1 MKNNYFAIY
10 IKNKRYLFLFLDI
23 HCHCHLGFFFGSNC
37 KSPFW
42 CQLQLQES
50 KGEKKERKEGVIM
63 RIQVQIRGLKMSSR
77 FKGELGFS
85 RFSFTFYLSRE
96 SLGQSSQYI
105 NWGKHRSDPHPSL
118 LLVCSLFSLFIV
130 FFILLFPGWVL
141 IMSELKFSMEGAVMR
156 NRDSH
161 APLWWCLHQS
171 VLINFSQPIFFLSSF
186 LCFHSLCCIYLGK
199 FLLFFQFVFTS
210 LFSRQSSGSFYI
222 L

>member
-1 MKNNYFAIY
+1 MSIAIA
-10 IKNKRYLFLFLDI
+10 R
-23 HCHCHLGFFFGSNC
+23 
-37 KSPFW
+37 
-42 CQLQLQES
+42 E
-50 KGEKKERKEGVIM
+50 ERRKERKDGVIM

-199 FLLFFQFVFTS
+199 FLLLFQFVFTS